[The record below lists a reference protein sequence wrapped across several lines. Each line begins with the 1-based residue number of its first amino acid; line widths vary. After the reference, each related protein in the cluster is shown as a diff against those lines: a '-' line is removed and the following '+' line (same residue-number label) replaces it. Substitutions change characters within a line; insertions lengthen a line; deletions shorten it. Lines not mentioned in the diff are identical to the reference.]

1 MPNAYWID
9 RIPISL
15 WRPILSPRARL
26 VMKGAAHIAA
36 KWAMGAV
43 TATLAAISVAGIAI
57 GFAST
62 GSGDDQFFALATRS
76 LTILAE
82 MLG

>member
-1 MPNAYWID
+1 MLNVHGID
-9 RIPISL
+9 RMPISL
-15 WRPILSPRARL
+15 WRPILRPRGRL
-26 VMKGAAHIAA
+26 AMKAAAHIAV
-36 KWAMGAV
+36 KWARGAV

-62 GSGDDQFFALATRS
+62 GSGDDPFFALATRS
-76 LTILAE
+76 LTMLAD